1 MARNAKLNKF
11 NLSHAHNTSIEPGYL
26 YPVDFVECLPG
37 DIFKIQNEFLM
48 RFMPTVAPLINRFRV
63 AFRWW
68 YSPTRLLM
76 DDWPKFISGG
86 ADGQDSTVFPYVS
99 APSGGFA
106 VGSLADHFRIPTGVG
121 NIAVSAMPFR
131 MYNLVWNEWYRAESI
146 QTKSALS
153 LASGADTTTN
163 TSLLKA
169 NWRRDYFTDALPSP
183 QKGPAIGLFGQN
195 SLAPVVGNGKTLG
208 LTDGTNEY
216 GTLLANTTEN
226 YRMATTDYAGASLDS
241 STHAVGASGTWPAIA
256 SGQGTI
262 MGLSKDSTKSG
273 VVADLS
279 AVNDATIN
287 AFRQAAAIQQFQEL
301 NMRGGSDRYV
311 EFVWNH
317 YGVRTPDASLQRP
330 IYVGGMT
337 SNVVISEVLQ
347 TSETTSASPQGSMA
361 GHGIGAGVS
370 PVLKFRSLEH
380 GYLMCLMSV
389 QPDTI
394 YYQGIPRE
402 LSRETR
408 FDFAIPLLSHLGEQA
423 VYNKELFAQGSTV
436 VDSDGNIV
444 DNKPFGYNPRYEEYR
459 KIPSAIT
466 GQLRSTLN
474 FWTGARTFTNL
485 PTLNSSFIESNP
497 ATNIWAVQNGTDHI
511 ILQVMHHMHA
521 LRPLPK
527 YGQPGLHII

>member
-11 NLSHAHNTSIEPGYL
+11 NLSHMHNTSIEPGYL

-48 RFMPTVAPLINRFRV
+48 RFMPTVAPLMNRFRV

-106 VGSLADHFRIPTGVG
+106 VGSLADHFRIPTGVA
-121 NIAVSAMPFR
+121 NINVSAMPFR

-146 QTKSALS
+146 QSKQALS
-153 LASGADTTTN
+153 TASGQDTTTN
-163 TSLLKA
+163 TTLLKC

-183 QKGPAIGLFGQN
+183 QKGPAIGLFGAN
-195 SLAPVVGNGKTLG
+195 SLAPVQTTGATPGASAYGKFISSANNTNATLG
-208 LTDGTNEY
+208 
-216 GTLLANTTEN
+216 AN
-226 YRMATTDYAGASLDS
+226 
-241 STHAVGASGTWPAIA
+241 PA
-256 SGQGTI
+256 SGQQVNNTNGLYKVNVANSMGYYDPNGTLVAN
-262 MGLSKDSTKSG
+262 LSG
-273 VVADLS
+273 I
-279 AVNDATIN
+279 NDATIN
-287 AFRQAAAIQQFQEL
+287 ALRQAAAIQQFQEL

-330 IYVGGMT
+330 QYVGGLT

-347 TSETTSASPQGSMA
+347 TSETTSSSPQGSMA
-361 GHGIGAGVS
+361 GHGIGAGIS
-370 PVLKFRSLEH
+370 PVIKFRSLEH

-394 YYQGIPRE
+394 YYQGLPRE

-408 FDFAIPLLSHLGEQA
+408 FDFAIPLLAHLGESS
-423 VYNKELFAQGSTV
+423 VKNKELYCQGSTV
-436 VDSDGNIV
+436 VDSDGNVV
-444 DNKPFGYNPRYEEYR
+444 DDKPFGYNPRYEEYR
-459 KIPSAIT
+459 RLPSAIT

-474 FWTGARTFTNL
+474 FWTGARTFANL

-497 ATNIWAVQNGTDHI
+497 ATNIWAVSNGTDHI
-511 ILQVMHHMHA
+511 VLQVMHHMHA

>member
-48 RFMPTVAPLINRFRV
+48 RFMPTVAPLMNRFRV

-86 ADGQDSTVFPYVS
+86 PDGQDSTVFPYIS

-121 NIAVSAMPFR
+121 NITVSAMPFR

-146 QTKSALS
+146 QSKSALS
-153 LASGADTTTN
+153 LASGADITTN

-183 QKGPAIGLFGQN
+183 QKGPSIGLFGAN
-195 SLAPVVGNGKTLG
+195 STAPVVGNGQVLG
-208 LTDGTNEY
+208 LTDGTNEGGLY
-216 GTLLANTTEN
+216 LVNGSNLSNST
-226 YRMATTDYAGASLDS
+226 SL
-241 STHAVGASGTWPAIA
+241 VGANVGTAKTNDTHLTQYLGEGVSTDP
-256 SGQGTI
+256 
-262 MGLSKDSTKSG
+262 TKSG
-273 VVADLS
+273 LVADLAS
-279 AVNDATIN
+279 VNDATIN

-347 TSETTSASPQGSMA
+347 TSETTSASPQGSMS

-423 VYNKELFAQGSTV
+423 VYNKELFAQGSSV

-474 FWTGARTFTNL
+474 FWTGARTFANL